1 MCKRLCRRIY
11 TSCHNNNVYV
21 FVLFC
26 LEVISSSDSQQVDD
40 LANKEVEELP
50 SGDLRRRLGKKST
63 PSQSDSTAN
72 EETSP
77 TDVTTETERIVVRY
91 VTTMCSIINV

>member
-1 MCKRLCRRIY
+1 M
-11 TSCHNNNVYV
+11 
-21 FVLFC
+21 LFC
-26 LEVISSSDSQQVDD
+26 LEVINSSDSQQVDD
-40 LANKEVEELP
+40 VANKEVEELP

-91 VTTMCSIINV
+91 VTTMCSIINVSYI